1 MIDFIRDIF
10 SAFRQTSLERIKSPF
25 LGAFVFSWV
34 AFNWQAILIL
44 IFSDRTIEKRLVSIN
59 ESYDIGSFLLGPICT
74 SILISFLLPQINK
87 LVTRI
92 QDKPNSDTIEL
103 TLSSKIKIAQLQQSI
118 AELEAKK
125 KLADK
130 REEKNIDANIDAI
143 KDDNEKLTDKLNS
156 YEMEIL
162 ELKSS
167 LSESKIEENKYRAQ
181 MDAAIETRDKLENT
195 LKKTS
200 DANTSLNI
208 TVRELSEKNKNTETL
223 ANSLHDDLAWER
235 NDKKRLEEIVSSYQN
250 QIIDLNNKYPS
261 IFKNQIRNINK
272 SKAIQIELT
281 EQAKKSLPEIN
292 NQMNFEA
299 INDIFNSNK

>member
-1 MIDFIRDIF
+1 MLDFIRDIF

-143 KDDNEKLTDKLNS
+143 KDDNKKLTDKLNS

-272 SKAIQIELT
+272 SKPIQIELT

>member
-1 MIDFIRDIF
+1 MLDFIRDIF

-44 IFSDRTIEKRLVSIN
+44 MFSDKTIEKRLVSIN
-59 ESYDIGSFLLGPICT
+59 ESYDIGSFLLGPVCT

-143 KDDNEKLTDKLNS
+143 KEENIKLTDKALS

-167 LSESKIEENKYRAQ
+167 LSESKIEENKYKAQ
-181 MDAAIETRDKLENT
+181 MEAAIESRDKTESA
-195 LKKTS
+195 LKKTI
-200 DANTSLNI
+200 DANSSLNI
-208 TVRELSEKNKNTETL
+208 TVRELTEKIKTTEDYVTSLNKDIN
-223 ANSLHDDLAWER
+223 WER
-235 NDKKRLEEIVSSYQN
+235 NDKKRLEAIIESYQN
-250 QIIDLNNKYPS
+250 EIHELNIKFPS
-261 IFKNQIRNINK
+261 IFNNK
-272 SKAIQIELT
+272 SENGVLLIELT
-281 EQAKKSLPEIN
+281 DQAKRSLPKFNE
-292 NQMNFEA
+292 QMNFEV
-299 INDIFNSNK
+299 ISDIFNKGK

>member
-1 MIDFIRDIF
+1 MLDFIKDIF

-25 LGAFVFSWV
+25 LGAFAFSWI

-44 IFSDRTIEKRLVSIN
+44 IFSDRPIEKRLVSIN

-143 KDDNEKLTDKLNS
+143 KEENVKLSDKALS
-156 YEMEIL
+156 YEMEVL

-167 LSESKIEENKYRAQ
+167 LSESKIEENKYKAQ
-181 MDAAIETRDKLENT
+181 MDAAIESRDKTEST
-195 LKKTS
+195 LKKTI
-200 DANTSLNI
+200 DANSSLNI
-208 TVRELSEKNKNTETL
+208 TVRELSEKIKITEDSLTSLNKDI
-223 ANSLHDDLAWER
+223 HWEK
-235 NDKKRLEEIVSSYQN
+235 NDKKRLEAIVATYQN
-250 QIIDLNNKYPS
+250 EIYELNTKFPS
-261 IFKNQIRNINK
+261 IFSNKNTNGVLK
-272 SKAIQIELT
+272 IELT
-281 EQAKKSLPEIN
+281 EQAKRSLPKF
-292 NQMNFEA
+292 NQQLNLEV
-299 INDIFNSNK
+299 IGDIFNKNN

>member
-1 MIDFIRDIF
+1 MLDFIRDIF

-143 KDDNEKLTDKLNS
+143 KDDNEKLTDKVNS

-181 MDAAIETRDKLENT
+181 MDVAIETRDKLETT

-235 NDKKRLEEIVSSYQN
+235 NDKKRLEEIISSYQN

-261 IFKNQIRNINK
+261 IFKNQIKNINENK
-272 SKAIQIELT
+272 PIKFELT
-281 EQAKKSLPEIN
+281 EQAKKSFPEIN

-299 INDIFNSNK
+299 INDIFNRNK

>member
-1 MIDFIRDIF
+1 M
-10 SAFRQTSLERIKSPF
+10 
-25 LGAFVFSWV
+25 
-34 AFNWQAILIL
+34 
-44 IFSDRTIEKRLVSIN
+44 
-59 ESYDIGSFLLGPICT
+59 LGPICT

-143 KDDNEKLTDKLNS
+143 KEENVKLSDKALS

-167 LSESKIEENKYRAQ
+167 LSESKIEENKYKAQ
-181 MDAAIETRDKLENT
+181 MDAAIESRDKTEST
-195 LKKTS
+195 LKKTI
-200 DANTSLNI
+200 DANSSLNI
-208 TVRELSEKNKNTETL
+208 TVRELSEKIKITEDSVTSLNKDI
-223 ANSLHDDLAWER
+223 HWKK
-235 NDKKRLEEIVSSYQN
+235 NDKKRLEGIVATYQN
-250 QIIDLNNKYPS
+250 EIYELNTKSPS
-261 IFKNQIRNINK
+261 IFANKNTNGVLK
-272 SKAIQIELT
+272 IELT
-281 EQAKKSLPEIN
+281 EQAKRSLPKF
-292 NQMNFEA
+292 NQQLNLEV
-299 INDIFNSNK
+299 IGDIFNKNN

>member
-1 MIDFIRDIF
+1 MLDFIRDIF

-25 LGAFVFSWV
+25 LGAFIFSWI

-44 IFSDRTIEKRLVSIN
+44 IFSDRPIEKRLVSVN

-103 TLSSKIKIAQLQQSI
+103 TLSSKIKIAKLQQSI

-143 KDDNEKLTDKLNS
+143 KEDNVKLSDKALS

-181 MDAAIETRDKLENT
+181 MDAAIESRDKTEAA
-195 LKKTS
+195 LKKTI
-200 DANTSLNI
+200 DANTDLNI
-208 TVRELSEKNKNTETL
+208 TARELSEKIKSIENSETSLNKEVQ
-223 ANSLHDDLAWER
+223 WER
-235 NDKKRLEEIVSSYQN
+235 NDKKRLENIVTFYQKEISE
-250 QIIDLNNKYPS
+250 LNKKFPS
-261 IFKNQIRNINK
+261 IFINESVDGVLK
-272 SKAIQIELT
+272 IELT
-281 EQAKKSLPEIN
+281 DQAKRSLPKFNE
-292 NQMNFEA
+292 QMSLEV
-299 INDIFNSNK
+299 INDIFNIKNQEMP

>member
-1 MIDFIRDIF
+1 MLDFIRDIF

-87 LVTRI
+87 LITRI

-143 KDDNEKLTDKLNS
+143 KDDNKKLTDKVNS

-181 MDAAIETRDKLENT
+181 MDAAIEARDKLETT
-195 LKKTS
+195 LKKTGE
-200 DANTSLNI
+200 ANTSLNI

-235 NDKKRLEEIVSSYQN
+235 NDKKRLEEIISSYQN

-261 IFKNQIRNINK
+261 IFKNQIKNINK
-272 SKAIQIELT
+272 NKPIQIELT
-281 EQAKKSLPEIN
+281 EQAKKSFPEIN

-299 INDIFNSNK
+299 INDIFNRNK

>member
-1 MIDFIRDIF
+1 M
-10 SAFRQTSLERIKSPF
+10 
-25 LGAFVFSWV
+25 
-34 AFNWQAILIL
+34 
-44 IFSDRTIEKRLVSIN
+44 
-59 ESYDIGSFLLGPICT
+59 LGPICT

-181 MDAAIETRDKLENT
+181 MYAAIETRDKLENT

-272 SKAIQIELT
+272 SKPIQIELT

>member
-1 MIDFIRDIF
+1 MLDFIRDIF

-272 SKAIQIELT
+272 SKPIQIELT

>member
-1 MIDFIRDIF
+1 MLDFIKDIF

-25 LGAFVFSWV
+25 LGAFAFSWI

-44 IFSDRTIEKRLVSIN
+44 IFSDRPIEKRLVSIN

-143 KDDNEKLTDKLNS
+143 KEENVKLSDKALS

-167 LSESKIEENKYRAQ
+167 LSESKIEENKYKAQ
-181 MDAAIETRDKLENT
+181 MDAAIESRDKTEST
-195 LKKTS
+195 LKKTI
-200 DANTSLNI
+200 DANSSLNI
-208 TVRELSEKNKNTETL
+208 TVRELSEKIKITEDSLTSLNKDI
-223 ANSLHDDLAWER
+223 HWEK
-235 NDKKRLEEIVSSYQN
+235 NDKKRLEAIVATYQN
-250 QIIDLNNKYPS
+250 EIYELNTKFPS
-261 IFKNQIRNINK
+261 IFANKNTNGVLK
-272 SKAIQIELT
+272 IELT
-281 EQAKKSLPEIN
+281 EQAKRSLPKF
-292 NQMNFEA
+292 NQQLNLEV
-299 INDIFNSNK
+299 IGDIFNKNN

>member
-1 MIDFIRDIF
+1 MLDFIRDIF

-25 LGAFVFSWV
+25 LGAFIFSWI

-44 IFSDRTIEKRLVSIN
+44 IFSDRPIEKRLVSVN

-103 TLSSKIKIAQLQQSI
+103 TLSSKIKIAKLQQSI

-143 KDDNEKLTDKLNS
+143 KEDNVKLSDKALS

-181 MDAAIETRDKLENT
+181 MDAAIESRDKTEAA
-195 LKKTS
+195 LKKTI
-200 DANTSLNI
+200 DANTDLNI
-208 TVRELSEKNKNTETL
+208 TARELSEKIKSIENSETSLNKEVQ
-223 ANSLHDDLAWER
+223 WER
-235 NDKKRLEEIVSSYQN
+235 NDKKRLENIVTFYQKEISE
-250 QIIDLNNKYPS
+250 LNKKFPS
-261 IFKNQIRNINK
+261 IFINESVDGVLK
-272 SKAIQIELT
+272 IELT
-281 EQAKKSLPEIN
+281 DQAKRSLPKFNE
-292 NQMNFEA
+292 QMSLEV
-299 INDIFNSNK
+299 INDIFNIKN